1 MALPHFY
8 LEQQILSCEGQDCFA
23 LQLSADDIKHARVL
37 RLACGEHLAVIDA
50 SSDYF
55 ECEIVSF
62 DDDMIV
68 RIAKHLDTGQ
78 NMAPSV
84 ILIQGLAKGDKME
97 TVIRHAT
104 ELGVRRFIPFT
115 SDRTVVKLDQ
125 KRAEKKLTRWNAIA
139 KSAAMQSGQLS
150 IPLVDPLCSLAQLS
164 HVLGEVDL
172 LLVCWEE
179 TPVTQSMKALLS
191 SFAQTR
197 QCGQAKPN
205 TQTRQTAQAD
215 QTDQA
220 SHATLEGKIAQADQ
234 TAQPTE
240 PTPNPARIGVV
251 IGPEGG
257 LAKEEVERLLEEFPC
272 AHLVSLGPSILR
284 TETAGI
290 VTPALVMYELGGF
303 ELPSQASINTQD

>member
-150 IPLVDPLCSLAQLS
+150 IPLVDPLCSLSQLS

-197 QCGQAKPN
+197 QCGQAN
-205 TQTRQTAQAD
+205 QTTQSTQ
-215 QTDQA
+215 
-220 SHATLEGKIAQADQ
+220 S
-234 TAQPTE
+234 
-240 PTPNPARIGVV
+240 TPNPARIGVV

-290 VTPALVMYELGGF
+290 VAPALVMYELGGF

>member
-23 LQLSADDIKHARVL
+23 LQLSADDLKHARVL

-55 ECEIVSF
+55 ECEVVSF

-78 NMAPSV
+78 NTAPSV

-104 ELGVRRFIPFT
+104 ELGVKRFIPFT

-125 KRAEKKLTRWNAIA
+125 KRAEKKLTRWNTIA

-150 IPLVDPLCSLAQLS
+150 IPQVDPLCSLAQLS

-191 SFAQTR
+191 SFTQAR
-197 QCGQAKPN
+197 QCGQPKPS
-205 TQTRQTAQAD
+205 TQEGKTAQKDEATQAGCAA

-220 SHATLEGKIAQADQ
+220 TQACQ
-234 TAQPTE
+234 TTQSTQSA
-240 PTPNPARIGVV
+240 PNPARIGVV

-257 LAKEEVERLLEEFPC
+257 LAKEEVERLLNDFPC

-290 VTPALVMYELGGF
+290 VAPALVMYELGGF
-303 ELPSQASINTQD
+303 ELPSQTSTNTQD